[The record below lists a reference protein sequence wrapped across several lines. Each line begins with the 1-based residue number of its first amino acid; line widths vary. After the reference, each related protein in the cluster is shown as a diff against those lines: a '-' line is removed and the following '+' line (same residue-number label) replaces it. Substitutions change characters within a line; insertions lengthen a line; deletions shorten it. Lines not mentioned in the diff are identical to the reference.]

1 MNFKKII
8 LSTLVL
14 AALGSC
20 NKISDKFDSYL
31 NNPNTPDPNT
41 ANTDLYLN
49 VVQLNFASIFNGFSD
64 IGMQVTRQI
73 VMYGPT
79 YQNAYTPTSFDGV
92 WDASYSGFMKH
103 ANALI
108 SLGTNEKKFVSVG
121 MAKIMK
127 AYVLMTLVDYFGNVP
142 YTEAN
147 LGSDNT
153 NPAQQPGKDVYAAAI
168 ALLDEGIAEMGKTSA
183 SFPGAGDF
191 FYGTTS
197 SNGGR
202 AKWIT
207 LAKTL
212 KLRAYMTTRLV
223 DATAK
228 AKIDALIAD
237 NDLIDTPAE
246 DFEFKYS
253 TKQANPNSR
262 HPRYNGNYSAT
273 GSAGDYMGTY
283 FMWSM
288 IREKASFS
296 NNIANDKSDPRTRY
310 YFYRQRINYADV
322 NQASSSCSVAPP
334 PPHYPAGMP
343 FCLIT
348 SGFWG
353 RDHGDNSGIPP
364 DGPFRTTVGIYP
376 CGGDFDANQGA
387 SVGLNRGGQGA
398 GIEPIWQSAFT
409 DFLKAE
415 AALVL
420 ASPGNARTL
429 LESGIRKS
437 FAKVIGFPATINVVP
452 NPAYVPTQ
460 TRQDD
465 YVNNLVLAKYDAAAT
480 TSEKL
485 EIIMKEYYLALW
497 GNGIDAYNNYR
508 RTGKPSNMQLPIVSA
523 PGAFTSSMYYPS
535 VHVNRNLN
543 VTQKPGVDVHVFW
556 DNNPAGFNK

>member
-20 NKISDKFDSYL
+20 NKISEKFDSYL
-31 NNPNTPDPNT
+31 DNPNSPLPSA
-41 ANTDLYLN
+41 ANSDLYLN

-79 YQNAYTPTSFDGV
+79 YQNAYSPQTFDGL
-92 WDASYSGFMKH
+92 WQTSYSGFMKH

-108 SLGTNEKKFVSVG
+108 PIANNEKKYVVVG
-121 MAKIMK
+121 MTKIMK
-127 AYVLMTLVDYFGNVP
+127 AYVLMTLVDYFGDVP

-147 LGSDNT
+147 LGSENT
-153 NPAQQPGKDVYAAAI
+153 NPKVDKGKDVYAAAI
-168 ALLDEGIAEMGKTSA
+168 ALLDEAIVDLGKTPISY
-183 SFPGAGDF
+183 PGASDF

-197 SNGGR
+197 ANGGR

-212 KLRAYMTTRLV
+212 KLRAYMTTRLT

-228 AKIDALIAD
+228 AKIDALITE

-246 DFEFKYS
+246 DFEFKYG
-253 TKQANPNSR
+253 TKQTNPNSR

-288 IREKASFS
+288 VREKASFS
-296 NNIANDKSDPRTRY
+296 NNAANDKSDPRTRY

-322 NQASSSCSVAPP
+322 NQASSSCSVSPP
-334 PPHYPAGMP
+334 PPHYPVGMP
-343 FCLIT
+343 FCLLT

-387 SVGLNRGGQGA
+387 SVGLTRGGQGA

-409 DFLKAE
+409 DFLRAE
-415 AALVL
+415 ASLVL

-452 NPAYVPTQ
+452 NPTFVPSQ

-465 YVNNLVLAKYDAAAT
+465 YVNNGVLAKYDAAAT
-480 TSEKL
+480 TSDKL

-523 PGAFTSSMYYPS
+523 PGAFTSSMFYPS
-535 VHVNRNLN
+535 VHVNLN
-543 VTQKPGVDVHVFW
+543 NTATQKTGVDVHVFW